1 MNNFLAHTDEIR
13 QTMLGEIGLS
23 SIDELFS
30 LISKEVR
37 SDIKLTSGISELKA
51 QKELKKLSKKNEIDF
66 VSFLGGGV
74 YNRFIPAAIG
84 EITRRFEFNTAY
96 TPYQPEISQGT
107 LQMIYEF
114 QTMIC
119 ELTGMDV
126 SNASVYDGAT
136 ACAEAVAMA
145 VKIKKKSKILV
156 SDALNPDYK
165 KVVETYCHDAG
176 TVIEYAKVVDGK
188 TLLDGDL
195 SEYAAVL
202 LQIPNYYGVIE
213 NIEELEARKGTALLI
228 ACVDPMSLSVLK
240 TPCSYGVDIA
250 VGDFQQLGL
259 SMSCGGP
266 HGGFMAA
273 KSAYARQLPGR
284 IVGMTVDKEGK
295 RAFTL
300 TLQAR
305 EQHIRREKATSN
317 ICTNNS
323 LMALSATVYMSLLG
337 FEGMKEVELL
347 SVQRAHQLAEDLEKI
362 DGLGI
367 LYKDFL
373 NEFVLNTNGM
383 SERILSHLK
392 RSGIFGGIRL
402 DENNILVAVTEM
414 VEPES
419 LELYVSKVKEL
430 F

>member
-13 QTMLGEIGLS
+13 QTMLEEIGLS
-23 SIDELFS
+23 NIEELFS
-30 LISKEVR
+30 LINK
-37 SDIKLTSGISELKA
+37 DIRASINMTTGISELSA
-51 QKELKKLSKKNEIDF
+51 QKRLHQFAKKNKVDF

-145 VKIKKKSKILV
+145 VKIKKKSKVLI
-156 SDALNPDYK
+156 SEALNPDYK
-165 KVVETYCHDAG
+165 KVVETYSYDAG
-176 TVIEYAKVVDGK
+176 TIVEYARVINGK
-188 TLLDGDL
+188 TILTGDL

-202 LQIPNYYGVIE
+202 LQIPNYYGVVE
-213 NIEELEARKGTALLI
+213 NIEQLEEQKSSALLI
-228 ACVDPMSLSVLK
+228 VCADPMSLSVLR
-240 TPCSYGVDIA
+240 TPDSYGADIV
-250 VGDFQQLGL
+250 VGDFQQFGL

-266 HGGFMAA
+266 HGGFMAT
-273 KSAYARQLPGR
+273 KGVYARQLPGR

-323 LMALSATVYMSLLG
+323 LMALAATVYMSLLG
-337 FEGMKEVELL
+337 FEGIKEAELL
-347 SVQRAHQLAEDLEKI
+347 SIQRAHQLAEKLDEI
-362 DGLGI
+362 DGLKI
-367 LYKDFL
+367 LHKDFL
-373 NEFVLNTNGM
+373 NEFVLSTCGI
-383 SERILSHLK
+383 SEKILSYLK
-392 RSGIFGGIRL
+392 QHHILGGIKL
-402 DENNILVAVTEM
+402 DDNNILVAVTEM
-414 VEPES
+414 IDPES
-419 LELYVSKVKEL
+419 VELYVSKVKEL

>member
-1 MNNFLAHTDEIR
+1 M
-13 QTMLGEIGLS
+13 
-23 SIDELFS
+23 
-30 LISKEVR
+30 
-37 SDIKLTSGISELKA
+37 
-51 QKELKKLSKKNEIDF
+51 
-66 VSFLGGGV
+66 
-74 YNRFIPAAIG
+74 
-84 EITRRFEFNTAY
+84 
-96 TPYQPEISQGT
+96 
-107 LQMIYEF
+107 
-114 QTMIC
+114 
-119 ELTGMDV
+119 
-126 SNASVYDGAT
+126 
-136 ACAEAVAMA
+136 
-145 VKIKKKSKILV
+145 
-156 SDALNPDYK
+156 NPDYK

-213 NIEELEARKGTALLI
+213 NIEELEGRKGTALLI

-259 SMSCGGP
+259 AMSCGGP

-392 RSGIFGGIRL
+392 RSGILGGIRL

>member
-13 QTMLGEIGLS
+13 QTMLEEIGLS

-30 LISKEVR
+30 LISRDVR
-37 SDIKLTSGISELKA
+37 ADIEMTSGISELEA
-51 QKELKKLSKKNEIDF
+51 QKELKKLSKKNKVNF

-145 VKIKKKSKILV
+145 VKIKKKSKVLV

-165 KVVETYCHDAG
+165 KVIETYCHDSG
-176 TVIEYAKVVDGK
+176 TVVEYAKTADGK
-188 TLLDGDL
+188 TVLNGDL

-213 NIEELEARKGTALLI
+213 NIETLEEKKGAALLI
-228 ACVDPMSLSVLK
+228 ACVDPMSLSVLRN
-240 TPCSYGVDIA
+240 PCSYGADIV

-337 FEGMKEVELL
+337 FEGLKEAELL
-347 SVQRAHQLAEDLEKI
+347 SVQRAHQLAEELEKI
-362 DGLGI
+362 DGLKI

-373 NEFVLNTNGM
+373 NEFVLSTGGM
-383 SERILSHLK
+383 SEKILAYLK
-392 RSGIFGGIRL
+392 QNGILGGIRL

>member
-1 MNNFLAHTDEIR
+1 
-13 QTMLGEIGLS
+13 
-23 SIDELFS
+23 
-30 LISKEVR
+30 
-37 SDIKLTSGISELKA
+37 
-51 QKELKKLSKKNEIDF
+51 
-66 VSFLGGGV
+66 
-74 YNRFIPAAIG
+74 
-84 EITRRFEFNTAY
+84 
-96 TPYQPEISQGT
+96 
-107 LQMIYEF
+107 
-114 QTMIC
+114 
-119 ELTGMDV
+119 
-126 SNASVYDGAT
+126 
-136 ACAEAVAMA
+136 
-145 VKIKKKSKILV
+145 
-156 SDALNPDYK
+156 
-165 KVVETYCHDAG
+165 
-176 TVIEYAKVVDGK
+176 
-188 TLLDGDL
+188 
-195 SEYAAVL
+195 
-202 LQIPNYYGVIE
+202 
-213 NIEELEARKGTALLI
+213 
-228 ACVDPMSLSVLK
+228 
-240 TPCSYGVDIA
+240 
-250 VGDFQQLGL
+250 
-259 SMSCGGP
+259 
-266 HGGFMAA
+266 MAA

-323 LMALSATVYMSLLG
+323 LMALFATVYMSLLG

-362 DGLGI
+362 DGLEI

-383 SERILSHLK
+383 SEKILSHLK
-392 RSGIFGGIRL
+392 RSGILGGIRL

>member
-1 MNNFLAHTDEIR
+1 
-13 QTMLGEIGLS
+13 
-23 SIDELFS
+23 
-30 LISKEVR
+30 
-37 SDIKLTSGISELKA
+37 
-51 QKELKKLSKKNEIDF
+51 
-66 VSFLGGGV
+66 
-74 YNRFIPAAIG
+74 
-84 EITRRFEFNTAY
+84 
-96 TPYQPEISQGT
+96 
-107 LQMIYEF
+107 
-114 QTMIC
+114 
-119 ELTGMDV
+119 
-126 SNASVYDGAT
+126 
-136 ACAEAVAMA
+136 
-145 VKIKKKSKILV
+145 
-156 SDALNPDYK
+156 
-165 KVVETYCHDAG
+165 
-176 TVIEYAKVVDGK
+176 
-188 TLLDGDL
+188 
-195 SEYAAVL
+195 
-202 LQIPNYYGVIE
+202 
-213 NIEELEARKGTALLI
+213 
-228 ACVDPMSLSVLK
+228 
-240 TPCSYGVDIA
+240 
-250 VGDFQQLGL
+250 
-259 SMSCGGP
+259 
-266 HGGFMAA
+266 MAA
-273 KSAYARQLPGR
+273 KSASASQLPGR
-284 IVGMTVDKEGK
+284 IVGMPVDKEGK

-392 RSGIFGGIRL
+392 RSGILGGIRL

>member
-213 NIEELEARKGTALLI
+213 NIEELIR
-228 ACVDPMSLSVLK
+228 C
-240 TPCSYGVDIA
+240 PCP
-250 VGDFQQLGL
+250 F
-259 SMSCGGP
+259 
-266 HGGFMAA
+266 
-273 KSAYARQLPGR
+273 
-284 IVGMTVDKEGK
+284 
-295 RAFTL
+295 
-300 TLQAR
+300 
-305 EQHIRREKATSN
+305 
-317 ICTNNS
+317 
-323 LMALSATVYMSLLG
+323 
-337 FEGMKEVELL
+337 
-347 SVQRAHQLAEDLEKI
+347 
-362 DGLGI
+362 
-367 LYKDFL
+367 
-373 NEFVLNTNGM
+373 
-383 SERILSHLK
+383 
-392 RSGIFGGIRL
+392 
-402 DENNILVAVTEM
+402 
-414 VEPES
+414 
-419 LELYVSKVKEL
+419 
-430 F
+430 